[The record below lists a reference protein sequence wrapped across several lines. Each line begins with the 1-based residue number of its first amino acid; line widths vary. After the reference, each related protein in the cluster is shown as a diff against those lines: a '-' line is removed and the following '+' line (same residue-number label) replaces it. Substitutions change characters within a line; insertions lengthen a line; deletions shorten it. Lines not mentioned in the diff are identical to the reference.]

1 MDILSDMLNKLFRG
15 TKKLFEQ
22 FVDMFELP
30 RLVTCG
36 VQWVEVLL
44 E

>member
-1 MDILSDMLNKLFRG
+1 MYILSDVFDKVFGGMKE
-15 TKKLFEQ
+15 LFEQ

-30 RLVTCG
+30 WLMTCG
-36 VQWVEVLL
+36 IQWVEVLL